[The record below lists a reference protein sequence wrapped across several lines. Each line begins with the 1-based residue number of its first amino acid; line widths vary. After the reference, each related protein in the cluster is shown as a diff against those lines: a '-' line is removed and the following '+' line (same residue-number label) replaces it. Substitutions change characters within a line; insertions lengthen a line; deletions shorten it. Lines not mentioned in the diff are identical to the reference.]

1 MRARCLSG
9 DQQGLTLVE
18 LLVSTAILGMVAASV
33 PVLMDTGFAGLTRQ
47 RESVRRELTYGV
59 LFEEWALD
67 VAGAQTGMEITD
79 GFVLTQSEGEVRYLV
94 NGADVYREMRK
105 TGVVAWKAVPM
116 RPLAR
121 LEDGTTLDFQ
131 VSAGS
136 AEIAVLGLER
146 PFRTVVAFRSV
157 AP

>member
-1 MRARCLSG
+1 MRALRRSV
-9 DQQGLTLVE
+9 DQGGLTLVE
-18 LLVSTAILGMVAASV
+18 LLVSTAILGLVAASV

-47 RESVRRELTYGV
+47 RESVHRELTYGV

-67 VAGAQTGMEITD
+67 VAGAQTGIGITD
-79 GFVLTQSEGEVRYLV
+79 GVVLTRSDGEVRYLV
-94 NGADVYREMRK
+94 KGADVYREMRK
-105 TGVVAWKAVPM
+105 TGIVAWKAVPM
-116 RPLAR
+116 RPLAC
-121 LEDGTTLDFQ
+121 LEAGTTLTFQ

-146 PFRTVVAFRSV
+146 PLRAVVAFRSV